1 MMNNLS
7 KDKNLNELSK
17 QIKDWAKELGFS
29 SIGITDVD
37 LSEDQRYLD
46 KWLKKG
52 YQGEMNYLNRNN
64 SKREFPEKLVQ
75 GTKRIISVTM
85 NYLPEGYNGKDLL
98 ASDKKAFISGYARG
112 RDYHKLMRSRLR
124 QLANRIKN
132 HSAHSNRV
140 FVDSAPVLEKAIA
153 QKAGLGWIGKNTL
166 LLNKNS
172 GSYFFLGEIY
182 TDLELQIDQPNRQN
196 HCGSCTSFPN
206 MLPIGTAF
214 GIWAVVDGNVGFMVA
229 VGMGSTL
236 GIIVDFTVHLLSKYD
251 LARRELGKT
260 PEESVIYSFEA
271 VGFPLIIMT
280 IVLSI
285 GFLTLT
291 MGSFIPLG
299 DFAKFSSIAF
309 ITALFIDFYLFPNL
323 LVRFDKRNFN

>member
-1 MMNNLS
+1 
-7 KDKNLNELSK
+7 
-17 QIKDWAKELGFS
+17 
-29 SIGITDVD
+29 
-37 LSEDQRYLD
+37 
-46 KWLKKG
+46 
-52 YQGEMNYLNRNN
+52 
-64 SKREFPEKLVQ
+64 
-75 GTKRIISVTM
+75 
-85 NYLPEGYNGKDLL
+85 
-98 ASDKKAFISGYARG
+98 
-112 RDYHKLMRSRLR
+112 
-124 QLANRIKN
+124 
-132 HSAHSNRV
+132 
-140 FVDSAPVLEKAIA
+140 
-153 QKAGLGWIGKNTL
+153 
-166 LLNKNS
+166 
-172 GSYFFLGEIY
+172 
-182 TDLELQIDQPNRQN
+182 
-196 HCGSCTSFPN
+196 

-299 DFAKFSSIAF
+299 DFAKCTEQA
-309 ITALFIDFYLFPNL
+309 
-323 LVRFDKRNFN
+323 RN